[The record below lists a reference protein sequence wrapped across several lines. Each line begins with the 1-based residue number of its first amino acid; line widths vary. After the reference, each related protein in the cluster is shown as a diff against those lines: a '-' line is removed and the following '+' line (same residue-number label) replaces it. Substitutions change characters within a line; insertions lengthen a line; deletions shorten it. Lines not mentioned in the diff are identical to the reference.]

1 VERLKIDEIID
12 NIRNFRPFKCISE
25 SEGFY
30 IEIES
35 YLPYIGGAIHG
46 GHRLRKEI
54 ESKCNLSEFERWQE
68 EDPYTDIFIKN
79 FPIKIIGLDSRY
91 EYDLN
96 RDKENCVYEDAWGKK
111 VWAIELTKEEKAMS
125 LAKYDEFYLVIG
137 ELIKTLEF
145 MYEKVY
151 VYDIHS
157 YNYKRDSYAGRDL
170 PLFNLGTTNLSK
182 DKFSKDIDVFF
193 NLLSK
198 IKIKEHKNYTAENDI
213 FKGNGNFSKFITKIS
228 SKTVTYPLEIKK
240 VFCDENTGEHHIE
253 IINNIEEELNKVIK
267 THIKELPEEFSIYF
281 LNNFCGNIEDLS
293 YEESKKICALVS
305 ENFRKSNEGEYSKDE
320 IERLVSTRTPEA
332 IIERNKKGLLIYFKN
347 KKDEVIACGS
357 VTTRNGDPEAKLL
370 NVSKNYRGR
379 GFAQKICDLREDFL
393 RKLGFDKLY
402 IESLKFENTI
412 RFHTKRGFIPAQTD
426 RPLKYS
432 VFMCKKLF

>member
-1 VERLKIDEIID
+1 VERLKIDEIIE
-12 NIRNFRPFKCISE
+12 NIRNFKPFRCISE

-30 IEIES
+30 IEVES
-35 YLPYIGGAIHG
+35 YLPYIGGAIHS
-46 GHRLRKEI
+46 GHKLRKEI

-68 EDPYTDIFIKN
+68 EDPYTDIFIKSL
-79 FPIKIIGLDSRY
+79 PIKIIGLDSRY

-96 RDKENCVYEDAWGKK
+96 RDKENCIYEDAWGKK
-111 VWAIELTKEEKAMS
+111 VWSTELTKKEKALS
-125 LAKYDEFYLVIG
+125 LDKYDEFYLVVG

-182 DKFSKDIDVFF
+182 DKFSEDIEVFL

-198 IKIKEHKNYTAENDI
+198 IKIKKHKNYTAENDI
-213 FKGNGNFSKFITKIS
+213 FKGNGNFSKFIMKKF
-228 SKTVTYPLEIKK
+228 SKTAVYALEIKK
-240 VFCDENTGEHHIE
+240 VFCDENTGESYKD
-253 IINNIEEELNKVIK
+253 IIDNIEEELNKVIK
-267 THIKELPEEFSIYF
+267 THIKDLQEGFSIHF
-281 LNNFCGNIEDLS
+281 LNNFCGNTNDLS
-293 YEESKKICALVS
+293 YEESKKICDLVS

-320 IERLVSTRTPEA
+320 IEKLVSTRTPEA
-332 IIERNKKGLLIYFKN
+332 IIERNKKGFLIYFKN
-347 KKDEVIACGS
+347 KKDQVIACGS
-357 VTTRNGDPEAKLL
+357 VSMRDKNPEAKLL

-393 RKLGFDKLY
+393 RKLGFDRLY

-412 RFHTKRGFIPAQTD
+412 RFHTKRGFIFAETD

-432 VFMCKKLF
+432 VYMCKKLF